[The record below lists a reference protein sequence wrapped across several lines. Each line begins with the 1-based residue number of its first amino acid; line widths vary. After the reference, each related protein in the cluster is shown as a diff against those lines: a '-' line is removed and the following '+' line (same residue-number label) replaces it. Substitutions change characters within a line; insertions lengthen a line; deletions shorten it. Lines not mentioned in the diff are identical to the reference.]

1 VEITEAISKY
11 DWECGYMECSAKEN
25 RNIVQVF
32 KELLAQ
38 AKVNTKISYKI
49 YDFIVNVEN

>member
-38 AKVNTKISYKI
+38 AKVIK
-49 YDFIVNVEN
+49 